1 MDAYQRL
8 RPNTEIEACDCGTIN
23 GLLLVDLLS
32 DNPLHC
38 DFCRKEVDPER
49 LQLSV
54 EETESVAAWFSVADA
69 LYRLWLD
76 SGEYE
81 RYAKQCLLDPNGEVN
96 RHGLAIAN
104 MLSSRIPT
112 RMWFFSDIDDGIPT
126 TCPICLHVLDGEVKW
141 GSGRCQSCA
150 IHM

>member
-8 RPNTEIEACDCGTIN
+8 RPNTEIEACDCGTMN

-54 EETESVAAWFSVADA
+54 EETESIARWFSVADA

-76 SGEYE
+76 SAEYE
-81 RYAKQCLLDPNGEVN
+81 IYAKKCLLDPNGQVN
-96 RHGLAIAN
+96 RDGLSIAN

-112 RMWFFSDIDDGIPT
+112 RLWFFSDTDDGSPT
-126 TCPICLHVLDGEVKW
+126 PCPISFRVLDTEVKW
-141 GSGRCQSCA
+141 GSGNCQSCA
-150 IHM
+150 LRL